1 MSLLPAADDRIL
13 SVPELTAA
21 LRELVSDAFPE
32 VWVRGEVSGLKRAT
46 SGHVY
51 FTLKE
56 GTEARLE
63 CVLWKGSAARLAFDL
78 RDGQQVEALGGID
91 IYPPQGRYQLVVRQ
105 LRPAGLGALL
115 LQLEA
120 LKQKLAAEGLFDAS
134 RKRTLPAYPMRI
146 GLVTSPIGA
155 AVRDMVRVLRQRWP
169 GIRIVLAPVRVQGE
183 GAAAEIA
190 GAIQRFDAWGGAD
203 LLIVGRG
210 GGSIEDLWAFNEEA
224 VVRAIA
230 ACRTPVI
237 AGVGHEVDWTLADL
251 AADVRAATPSH
262 AAELAVR
269 EASDVRQRVAQSA
282 LLATRAVRVA
292 LADRRRGLEAVL
304 SHYGFRRVRD
314 VFGTLQQR
322 VDEVRERLDLALHGR
337 MAAERE
343 RLLRLVRA
351 YGLRE
356 ALPARLTRE
365 RARHRL
371 ASRALQSRVVEQVQ
385 GLRRRALALEDRL
398 RALSPERVLDRGYA
412 LVRDPAG
419 ALVRTAREL
428 SAGDR
433 VTLQFARGATA
444 EARIESVRG
453 GGDDGSA

>member
-1 MSLLPAADDRIL
+1 VSLSPATDDRIL

-21 LRELVSDAFPE
+21 LRELVSDTFPE
-32 VWVRGEVSGLKRAT
+32 LWVRGEVSGLKRAT

-56 GTEARLE
+56 GTEARLD
-63 CVLWKGSAARLAFDL
+63 CVMWKGSAARLAFEL
-78 RDGQQVEALGGID
+78 RDGQQIEALGGID

-105 LRPAGLGALL
+105 MRPAGLGALL

-120 LKQKLAAEGLFDAS
+120 LKQKLTAEGLFDAA
-134 RKRTLPAYPMRI
+134 RKCALPVYPQRI

-155 AVRDMVRVLRQRWP
+155 AVRDLVRVLRQRWP
-169 GIRIVLAPVRVQGE
+169 GIAIVLAPVPVQGQ

-190 GAIQRFDAWGGAD
+190 AAIQRFDALGGID

-210 GGSIEDLWAFNEEA
+210 GGSIEDLWAFNEEP

-230 ACRTPVI
+230 DCRTPVI
-237 AGVGHEVDWTLADL
+237 SAVGHEVDWTLADL

-269 EASDVRQRVAQSA
+269 DAVDVRQRVAQ
-282 LLATRAVRVA
+282 LAAAAARAVRVA
-292 LADRRRGLEAVL
+292 LTERRRVLEAVL

-314 VFGTLQQR
+314 VFVTLQQR
-322 VDEVRERLDLALHGR
+322 VDEVRERLDLALRGR
-337 MAAERE
+337 MAGERE
-343 RLLRLVRA
+343 RLLRLARA

-356 ALPARLTRE
+356 ALPARLLRE
-365 RARHRL
+365 RARHRQ
-371 ASRALQSRVVEQVQ
+371 AARALQSRVVEQVQ
-385 GLRRRALALEDRL
+385 ALRRRALALEDRL

-412 LVRDPAG
+412 LVRGPAG
-419 ALVRTAREL
+419 ALVRSAREL
-428 SAGDR
+428 TPGER
-433 VTLQFARGATA
+433 ITLQFARGAAA

-453 GGDDGSA
+453 GNDDGGA